1 MRRFLKIVG
10 IGRGGLIALLVVL
23 VIAGALIGEWSTSPQ
38 GSQSSSSSSDNQQSS
53 ASKQST
59 KGSTASI
66 GEPVQAGKVQWT
78 VTNAYRTNQLT
89 GNFGQPPK
97 QGNFIIADFIFK
109 NNDDQPVTLDNDSLS
124 LVDSQ
129 GRSSNAD
136 PDVFEYIPQEKRI
149 FLSQVN
155 PGVSKYGE
163 AIFSVAPDASGFNLV
178 AGDTNPFTSNDGYVD
193 LSNLIDI

>member
-1 MRRFLKIVG
+1 M
-10 IGRGGLIALLVVL
+10 
-23 VIAGALIGEWSTSPQ
+23 
-38 GSQSSSSSSDNQQSS
+38 
-53 ASKQST
+53 
-59 KGSTASI
+59 
-66 GEPVQAGKVQWT
+66 QAGKVQWT

-89 GNFGQPPK
+89 GTFGQQPK
-97 QGNFIIADFIFK
+97 HGNFIIVDFTFK
-109 NNDDQPVTLDNDSLS
+109 NNDDKPVTLDNDSL
-124 LVDSQ
+124 LLIDSQ

-178 AGDTNPFTSNDGYVD
+178 AGDANPFTSNDGYVD